1 MHKKAK
7 YKMCNIDGFHARA
20 LKMPYAG
27 DRISM
32 IFILPDNKDGLPKLE
47 EQLNAVQFDIDGGM
61 MSRIHWFDEERDVK
75 VGVPKLKIE
84 STHDLKDPL
93 KKIGLEHM
101 FDANKADFS
110 GITGKKDLYVSK
122 VIQKAFIEINE
133 EGAEASAASGA
144 AMVEKGFRFETDPLF
159 ICDHPFLF
167 MIKDNLTGMI
177 LFSGKVTN
185 PRM

>member
-7 YKMCNIDGFHARA
+7 YKICSIDGFHARA
-20 LKMPYAG
+20 LQMPYAG

-32 IFILPDNKDGLPKLE
+32 IFILPDNNDGLPKLE
-47 EQLNAVQFDIDGGM
+47 EQLNAVQFDIDGGR
-61 MSRIHWFDEERDVK
+61 MSRIQWFDEERDVK
-75 VGVPKLKIE
+75 VGVPKFKIE
-84 STHDLKDPL
+84 STHDLEDPL

-110 GITGKKDLYVSK
+110 GMTGNKDLYVSK
-122 VIQKAFIEINE
+122 VIQKAFIEVNE
-133 EGAEASAASGA
+133 EGAEASAAAGA
-144 AMVEKGFRFETDPLF
+144 AMAAKGFKSDPLF

-167 MIKDNLTGMI
+167 MIQDNLTGMI
-177 LFSGKVTN
+177 LFAGKVTN